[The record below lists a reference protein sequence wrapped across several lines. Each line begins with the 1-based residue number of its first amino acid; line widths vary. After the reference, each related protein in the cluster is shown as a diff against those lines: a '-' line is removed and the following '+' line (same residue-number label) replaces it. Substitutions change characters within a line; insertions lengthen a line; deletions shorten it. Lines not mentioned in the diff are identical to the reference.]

1 MLHAQAID
9 VSVPYDGICVPNRSK
24 RCKLIHHIY
33 AKKGSGRFAVMPAP
47 HRQQQ
52 ALSHA
57 DTLQPDHCRASKMTR
72 NHGTC
77 EVGFGG
83 SHVRTASHASPPASP
98 KRRVMVEANQSV
110 ESACLRRPL
119 PCCCCR
125 LRSAPVNSASGVSS
139 AALSWRAAE
148 GGPIRGCQSGI

>member
-72 NHGTC
+72 KPRHMRSWIRRITC
-77 EVGFGG
+77 EDGKPRQPAGQPKAARDGG
-83 SHVRTASHASPPASP
+83 G
-98 KRRVMVEANQSV
+98 E
-110 ESACLRRPL
+110 
-119 PCCCCR
+119 
-125 LRSAPVNSASGVSS
+125 
-139 AALSWRAAE
+139 
-148 GGPIRGCQSGI
+148 PIRGVRLPPPSLALLLLPPQIRAGELRLRRLFCGAVLARC